1 MSYVCGVEL
10 SVECEG
16 VLRAGVWWMH
26 GTLEFGVWPAHCVTE
41 LLMCLKLLM
50 SGTCAVTEQLFTM
63 ACPRKG
69 GG

>member
-50 SGTCAVTEQLFTM
+50 SGTCAVT
-63 ACPRKG
+63 
-69 GG
+69 